1 MRQRQVLPKW
11 TMVAA
16 VCAAGFMA
24 SPAAFAAAVTVTP
37 STMSWGNPP
46 GENGGTGSAAITGTA
61 PRSGNGS
68 IEMFGDRTR
77 WVGLGN
83 FYDPASNLGS
93 LNSVLSLA
101 FDWAVAVG
109 SASNYDPDYTPALR
123 LHIWDGSQRS
133 ELIWEG
139 AYNGVYGNMT
149 EGVWYSSGVADKF
162 YRFQTGQGVT
172 LDNSAQVNQTL
183 AQWISGANSGG
194 QQWYSDSA
202 YVSAISVGVGSGVG
216 NGYHA
221 FADNIAINFGTA
233 GLTTYNFELSAAAVP
248 EPGTMA
254 LLGLGLAGLLA
265 ARRRTKQA

>member
-1 MRQRQVLPKW
+1 
-11 TMVAA
+11 
-16 VCAAGFMA
+16 MA

-83 FYDPASNLGS
+83 FYNPASNLGS